1 MEEENKTTNVQR
13 SFKVSG
19 MPMSQWLRWE
29 QDCIDN
35 FGDCYWLKIW
45 NDHIRAKDMDILVSQ
60 LMKKF
65 DEQDAKIEV
74 ICEALNEEQKEEET
88 EEPKTL
94 GRRKED
100 G

>member
-1 MEEENKTTNVQR
+1 MEENKEMNVQR

-29 QDCIDN
+29 QSCIDN

-45 NDHIRAKDMDILVSQ
+45 NDHVRAQDMDVLVSQ

-74 ICEALNEEQKEEET
+74 LSEMLSQPQEEEKEEG
-88 EEPKTL
+88 PKTF
-94 GRRKED
+94 GRKED
-100 G
+100 E